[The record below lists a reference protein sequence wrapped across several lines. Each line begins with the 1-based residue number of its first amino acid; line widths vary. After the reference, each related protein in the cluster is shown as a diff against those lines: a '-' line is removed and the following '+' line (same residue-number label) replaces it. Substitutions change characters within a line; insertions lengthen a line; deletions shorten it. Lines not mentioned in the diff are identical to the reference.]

1 MSPLIVRPEW
11 LFDGS
16 PIADPFGYG
25 ERAVQWLRRN
35 RHPKNPAPGHP
46 FQLDEWQER
55 IIRAI
60 FGPRNPD
67 GTRIIKKV
75 VIQLGRGSRK
85 TALAA
90 AIVLLCTFGP
100 EKIPGGLIQSAAFA
114 RKQARELFEEVALI
128 VSQDRRYDK
137 SARVK
142 DYKSQI
148 VNKSIRARYEA
159 ISSQGLG
166 HHGSTPN
173 VIVADELHAWT
184 TEKHRELWRV
194 LSSAADKTDNSLMV
208 VLTTAG
214 RGHETLAYKEV
225 YAAKQIQLG
234 AIHDPHVLPVI
245 FEASADADWSD
256 EANWHKLLPGLK
268 SGYPSLQALRER
280 KIKAGY
286 SVIEREI
293 LQQLYLGVWQNQSA
307 SPFVDMATYDRCGTI
322 PVDFDALAGKPCFI
336 GVDLSEVSDLTAIV
350 AAWPA
355 GDGGYIIRPWYFCPA
370 DNLAR
375 KSRTEGVNYAEW
387 TRQGFIIPTP
397 GNAVDYAFVEQEIRR
412 LCKAFD
418 VRQIAFDPWRA
429 QKTQQNLMDDGL
441 PVVDFRQGFISM
453 SPACDEVER
462 AIVTGKLYHAGNPIL
477 RWNFDNVAVVYDAAN
492 NRKFDKSRSR
502 DKIDGAVATLM
513 AVRFAALNDA
523 RRSIHDMDPEEEDQ
537 FWTKVH
543 ELAV

>member
-1 MSPLIVRPEW
+1 MSALVISPEW

-16 PIADPFGYG
+16 PIEDTFGDG

-128 VSQDRRYDK
+128 VSQDSRYK
-137 SARVK
+137 SVARVR

-148 VNKSIRARYEA
+148 SNTKIRTRYEA
-159 ISSQGLG
+159 VSSEGLG
-166 HHGSTPN
+166 HHGSTPS

-194 LSSAADKTDNSLMV
+194 LSSALDKTNNGLMV

-214 RGHETLAYKEV
+214 RGQETLAYKEV
-225 YAAKQIQLG
+225 SAAKRIQLG
-234 AIHDPHVLPVI
+234 EIRDPHVLPVI
-245 FEASADADWSD
+245 FECSADADWSD
-256 EANWHKLLPGLK
+256 EAIWHKMLPGLK

-280 KIKAGY
+280 KIKAEY

-307 SPFVDMATYDRCGTI
+307 SPFVDMVVYDRCGSV
-322 PVDFDALAGKPCFI
+322 PVAFDALAGKPCFL
-336 GVDLSEVSDLTAIV
+336 GVDLSEVSDLTVIV
-350 AAWPA
+350 AAWPTD
-355 GDGGYIIRPWYFCPA
+355 DGGYIVRPWYFCPS
-370 DNLAR
+370 DNLAL

-387 TRQGFIIPTP
+387 ARLGYITPTP
-397 GNAVDYAFVEQEIRR
+397 GKVVDYAFVEREIRR
-412 LCKAFD
+412 LCKEYD

-441 PVVDFRQGFISM
+441 PIVDFRQGFISM

-477 RWNFDNVAVVYDAAN
+477 RWNFDNVAVVYDGAN
-492 NRKFDKSRSR
+492 NRKFDKSKSR
-502 DKIDGAVATLM
+502 DKIDGAVASLM
-513 AVRFAALNDA
+513 AVRFAALNDN
-523 RRSIHDMDPEEEDQ
+523 RKSLFDLDPDEFDRL
-537 FWTKVH
+537 T
-543 ELAV
+543 ADAA

>member
-1 MSPLIVRPEW
+1 MSTLVVRPEW

-16 PIADPFGYG
+16 PIEDTFGDG

-46 FQLDEWQER
+46 FQLDEIQER
-55 IIRAI
+55 IIRAT

-75 VIQLGRGSRK
+75 VIQMGRGSPK

-90 AIVLLCTFGP
+90 AIVLLCMFGP
-100 EKIPGGLIQSAAFA
+100 EKIPGGLIQSAAYA

-137 SARVK
+137 TARVR

-148 VNKSIRARYEA
+148 FNAKIRTRYEA
-159 ISSQGLG
+159 ISSEGLG

-173 VIVADELHAWT
+173 VVVIDELHAWT

-194 LSSAADKTDNSLMV
+194 LSSAADKTDNSLTV

-214 RGHETLAYKEV
+214 RGQESLAYKEV
-225 YAAKQIQLG
+225 FAAKQIQLG
-234 AIHDPHVLPVI
+234 TIRDPHVLPVI
-245 FEASADADWSD
+245 FECSADADWTD
-256 EANWHKLLPGLK
+256 EDLWHKMLPGLK
-268 SGYPSLQALRER
+268 FGYPSLQALRER
-280 KIKAGY
+280 KIKAEY

-293 LQQLYLGVWQNQSA
+293 LQQLYLGVWQNQST
-307 SPFVDMATYDRCGTI
+307 SPFVDMAVYDRCGSV
-322 PVDFDALAGKPCFI
+322 PVNFDALKGKPCFL

-350 AAWPA
+350 AAWPTD
-355 GDGGYIIRPWYFCPA
+355 DGGYIVRPWYFCPA
-370 DNLAR
+370 DALAK
-375 KSRTEGVNYAEW
+375 KSRIEGVNYQEW
-387 TRQGFIIPTP
+387 EKAGLITTTP
-397 GNAVDYAFVEQEIRR
+397 GAAVDYDFVEAEIRR
-412 LCKAFD
+412 LYAEYD

-429 QKTQQNLMDDGL
+429 QQLQRNLMDDDL

-462 AIVTGKLYHAGNPIL
+462 AIITGKLYHAGNPIL
-477 RWNFDNVAVVYDAAN
+477 RWNFDNVAVVRDATG
-492 NRKFDKSRSR
+492 NRKFDKSKSR
-502 DKIDGAVATLM
+502 DKIDGAVAALM
-513 AVRFAALNDA
+513 AVRFAALNENNA
-523 RRSIHDMDPEEEDQ
+523 SRYNDPDSAGI
-537 FWTKVH
+537 FVF
-543 ELAV
+543 

>member
-1 MSPLIVRPEW
+1 VSALVIRPEW
-11 LFDGS
+11 LFDAS
-16 PIADPFGYG
+16 PIEDSFGDG

-46 FQLDEWQER
+46 FRLDEWQER

-60 FGPRNPD
+60 FGPRNAD
-67 GTRIIKKV
+67 GTRKIKKV
-75 VIQLGRGSRK
+75 VMQMGRGSRK

-128 VSQDRRYDK
+128 VDQDKRYNGT
-137 SARVK
+137 AQII

-148 VNKSIRARYEA
+148 RNKKTRTRYEA
-159 ISSQGLG
+159 VSSEGLG
-166 HHGSTPN
+166 HHGSTPS
-173 VIVADELHAWT
+173 VVVADELHAWT

-194 LSSAADKTDNSLMV
+194 LSSALDKTNNGLMV

-214 RGHETLAYKEV
+214 RGQETLAYKEV
-225 YAAKQIQLG
+225 SAAKRIQLG
-234 AIHDPHVLPVI
+234 EIIDPHVLPVI
-245 FEASADADWSD
+245 FEASADADWKD
-256 EANWHKLLPGLK
+256 ETYWHKLLPGLA

-280 KIKAGY
+280 KIKAEY

-307 SPFVDMATYDRCGTI
+307 SPFVDMTVYDRCGAV
-322 PVDFDALAGKPCFI
+322 PVDFAALKGKPCFL

-350 AAWPA
+350 AAWPTD
-355 GDGGYIIRPWYFCPA
+355 DGGYIIRPWYFCPEDVIA
-370 DNLAR
+370 K
-375 KSRTEGVNYAEW
+375 KSRLEGVNYVEW
-387 TRQGFIIPTP
+387 AKQGFIIPTP
-397 GNAVDYAFVEQEIRR
+397 GAAIDYEFVEAEIRR
-412 LCKAFD
+412 ICAEHD

-429 QKTQQNLMDDGL
+429 QRTQQNLMEDSL

-462 AIVTGKLYHAGNPIL
+462 AIVNGKFYHAGNPIL
-477 RWNFDNVAVVYDAAN
+477 RWNFDNVAVVKDAAG
-492 NRKFDKSRSR
+492 NRKFDKSKSR
-502 DKIDGAVATLM
+502 DKIDGAVAALM
-513 AVRFAALNDA
+513 AVRFAAIYQDNLSRYNDPD
-523 RRSIHDMDPEEEDQ
+523 SDGI
-537 FWTKVH
+537 FTF
-543 ELAV
+543 

>member
-1 MSPLIVRPEW
+1 MTALVIYPEW

-16 PIADPFGYG
+16 PIEDTFGDG

-35 RHPKNPAPGHP
+35 KHPKNPAPGHP

-67 GTRIIKKV
+67 GTRKIKKV

-128 VSQDRRYDK
+128 VSQDRRYNGT
-137 SARVK
+137 ARVRE
-142 DYKSQI
+142 YKSQI
-148 VNKSIRARYEA
+148 SNLKTRTRYEA
-159 ISSQGLG
+159 VSSEGLG
-166 HHGSTPN
+166 QHGSTPS
-173 VIVADELHAWT
+173 VVVADELHAWT

-194 LSSAADKTDNSLMV
+194 LSSALDKTNNSLMV

-214 RGHETLAYKEV
+214 RGQETLAYKEV
-225 YAAKQIQLG
+225 SAAKKIQLG
-234 AIHDPHVLPVI
+234 QIVDPHVLPVI
-245 FEASADADWSD
+245 FEASADVDWKNES
-256 EANWHKLLPGLK
+256 NWHKLLPGLA

-280 KIKAGY
+280 KIKAEY

-307 SPFVDMATYDRCGTI
+307 SPFVDMATYDRCGLPI
-322 PVDFDALAGKPCFI
+322 DFKALAGKPCFL
-336 GVDLSEVSDLTAIV
+336 GVDLSEISDLTAV
-350 AAWPA
+350 TAAWPTD
-355 GDGGYIIRPWYFCPA
+355 DGGYIVKPWFFCPEDA
-370 DNLAR
+370 LAK
-375 KSRTEGVNYAEW
+375 KSRVEGVNYDEW
-387 TRQGFIIPTP
+387 VKAGFITPTP
-397 GNAVDYAFVEQEIRR
+397 GKSVNYDFVEDQIRQI
-412 LCKAFD
+412 CEDHD

-429 QKTQQNLMDDGL
+429 QKTQQNLMDDDL
-441 PVVDFRQGFISM
+441 PVVEYRQGFKSM

-462 AIVTGKLYHAGNPIL
+462 AIIEGKLYHAGNPIL
-477 RWNFDNVAVVYDAAN
+477 RWNFDNVAVVRDAAG
-492 NRKFDKSRSR
+492 NRKFDKSKSR

-513 AVRFAALNDA
+513 AVHFAAIYQDNASHYNDPDSA
-523 RRSIHDMDPEEEDQ
+523 GI
-537 FWTKVH
+537 FTF
-543 ELAV
+543 